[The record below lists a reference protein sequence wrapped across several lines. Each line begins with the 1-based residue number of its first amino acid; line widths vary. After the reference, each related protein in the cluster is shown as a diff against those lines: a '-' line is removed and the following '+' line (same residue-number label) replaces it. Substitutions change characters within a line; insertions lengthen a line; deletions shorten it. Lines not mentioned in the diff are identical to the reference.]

1 MAKTVKDYLDYF
13 IELLKKSNITVIEKA
28 RLDSTQYMIY
38 PVSAKKNCFLV
49 IQNYNATGKDSL
61 KHEDCITI
69 MYQITTMSDTTTKLK
84 LSSKTSYIDF
94 IKVLQDAYILY
105 QLVADTY
112 EMQAFSEIIDDLI
125 IY

>member
-13 IELLKKSNITVIEKA
+13 IELLKKNNITVIEKA

-69 MYQITTMSDTTTKLK
+69 MYQITTMSDTATRLK

-112 EMQAFSEIIDDLI
+112 EMQVFSEIIDDLI